1 MKVIFLIISLLGCIY
16 ASGQL
21 VTNTSQSPN
30 ALVQNVLLG
39 PGVTVSNIQY
49 YGSPRAIGSFT
60 ATNTNL
66 GIESGIIMTTGTVMK
81 DGNGPHGPN
90 NKEDAGVNN
99 NAPGI
104 NLLSN
109 LVDGTTTFNAAI
121 LEFDFV
127 ALADTVSFNYIFG

>member
-1 MKVIFLIISLLGCIY
+1 MKVIFLIISLLGSIY

-60 ATNTNL
+60 ASSLLL
-66 GIESGIIMTTGTVMK
+66 G
-81 DGNGPHGPN
+81 P
-90 NKEDAGVNN
+90 
-99 NAPGI
+99 
-104 NLLSN
+104 
-109 LVDGTTTFNAAI
+109 
-121 LEFDFV
+121 
-127 ALADTVSFNYIFG
+127 